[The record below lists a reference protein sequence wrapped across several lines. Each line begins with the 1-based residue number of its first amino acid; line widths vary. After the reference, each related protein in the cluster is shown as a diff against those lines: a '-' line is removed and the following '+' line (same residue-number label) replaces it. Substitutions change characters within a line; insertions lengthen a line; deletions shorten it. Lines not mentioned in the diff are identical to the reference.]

1 MATLVG
7 MNSLTAIKVGPVITK
22 PPILP
27 PVPSGPGY
35 DPEGDFN
42 GGSGNDVLRGT
53 NPNILEIF
61 HGYGGDD
68 MLFGN
73 GGTDWLTGGWGADF
87 IDGGDGANDTV
98 IYDDSPEGVE
108 VNLATGRGVW
118 GTANGDVIVNCEDL
132 VGSNYND
139 TLIGNDG
146 ANRLHGLAGDDTL
159 RGGAGADYLEGY
171 GGRDTADYTDSLAGV
186 TVNLQTGTGFGGTA
200 EGDRLVTIED
210 LLGSAQA
217 DTLIGN
223 EEVNDLWGGGGD
235 DLLKGAGG
243 NDTLEGVSGN
253 DTLKG
258 GGGADI
264 LIGGLGINTA
274 SYYGS
279 PEAVFVSLQDH
290 LAAGGDATGD
300 QLYNIDNLTGS
311 IYADNLWGND
321 WNNVISGGDGADSL
335 KGYGGADTLLGGE
348 GNDRLE
354 GMSGADVLTG
364 GNGADNFV
372 WSTTNDTGV
381 TIATADL
388 ITDFNPAQGDKIDL
402 SNVDANILVAG
413 NQAFTF
419 IGNAAF
425 TGPGQVNF
433 VQVGGETIIQMQTG
447 QDADVEGIIRIAG
460 LVTPDASWFL
470 L

>member
-7 MNSLTAIKVGPVITK
+7 MNSLTTIGTVITR
-22 PPILP
+22 PPLS

-42 GGSGNDVLRGT
+42 GTNGADVLRGT
-53 NPNILEIF
+53 NDSILEIF
-61 HGYGGDD
+61 RGYGGNDQ
-68 MLFGN
+68 LFGN
-73 GGTDWLTGGWGADF
+73 GGTDWLTGGWGADL

-108 VNLATGRGVW
+108 VNLATGRGTW

-139 TLIGNDG
+139 VLIGDAG
-146 ANRLHGLAGDDTL
+146 VNRLHGLKGDDRL
-159 RGGAGADYLEGY
+159 MGGAGADYLEGY
-171 GGRDTADYTDSLAGV
+171 EGRDTADYSDSTAAV
-186 TVNLQTGTGFGGTA
+186 TVNLQTGVGFGGTA
-200 EGDRLVTIED
+200 EGDTLKTIED
-210 LLGSAQA
+210 LIGSAQA
-217 DTLIGN
+217 DTLVGSEDN
-223 EEVNDLWGGGGD
+223 NDLYGGGGD

-243 NDTLEGVSGN
+243 ADTLEGVGGN

-279 PEAVFVSLQDH
+279 PAGVVVSLISGYTE
-290 LAAGGDATGD
+290 GGDAAGD

-311 IYADNLWGND
+311 IYADILWGND
-321 WNNVISGGDGADSL
+321 WNNVINGGDGSDTL
-335 KGYGGADTLLGGE
+335 KGYGGADQLLGGE
-348 GNDRLE
+348 GDDHLE
-354 GMSGADVLTG
+354 GMIGADVLSG
-364 GNGADNFV
+364 GGGADRFV
-372 WSTTNDTGV
+372 WNATSDTGV

-419 IGNAAF
+419 IGQAAF
-425 TGPGQVNF
+425 SGPGQVNY

-447 QDADVEGIIRIAG
+447 QDPDVEGIIRIAG
-460 LVTPDASWFL
+460 LVTPDASWFSL
-470 L
+470 